1 MSSWRFAVPSSKWKN
16 DLIMSIKTVLSI
28 LDVNQF
34 NDDLKGAVD
43 FCQSRDAH
51 LTVLIISMSATPPH
65 SAYDA
70 LSVTRLNERQRELDS
85 LTEKASDIRSQLSG
99 NTASCDVQEVYTE
112 FAWADED
119 IAERARYA
127 DLVLVGAQAAR
138 NEELRRRVVDGALFQ
153 SPTPVLINSS
163 NKRLPDVPKVVLLA
177 WDSSEEA
184 ARAARQSID
193 FLQVAGT
200 VHVTLVDP
208 PAPRAPGKEE
218 RGANIAAFLGRHGV
232 RVAVDC
238 VSSGGRTVEEIL
250 RKHAAD
256 IGAEMIVM
264 GAYSHPRL
272 EQRLFGGVTQSML
285 KDLHLPLFLA
295 H

>member
-1 MSSWRFAVPSSKWKN
+1 
-16 DLIMSIKTVLSI
+16 MSIKTVLSI
-28 LDVNQF
+28 LDANQF

-51 LTVLIISMSATPPH
+51 LT
-65 SAYDA
+65 A
-70 LSVTRLNERQRELDS
+70 LVIAMCAAHPFSSYESLSGRLDRRQREIEA
-85 LTEKASDIRSQLSG
+85 LTEKGCDIRTLIKG
-99 NTASCDVQEVYTE
+99 NVASYDVQEIYTE
-112 FAWADED
+112 YAWVDED

-127 DLVLVGAQAAR
+127 DLVLVGAQAAQ

-153 SPTPVLINSS
+153 SPTPVLINPS
-163 NKRLPDVPKVVLLA
+163 NKRLADIPMVVLLA
-177 WDSSEEA
+177 WDSSEA
-184 ARAARQSID
+184 SARAARQSID
-193 FLQVAGT
+193 FLQAAGT

-208 PAPRAPGKEE
+208 LASRALGEDD
-218 RGANIAAFLGRHGV
+218 RGTNIATFLGRHGV

-238 VSSGGRTVEEIL
+238 VSGSGRTVEETL
-250 RKHAAD
+250 RKHALD
-256 IGAEMIVM
+256 VGAEMIVM

-285 KDLHLPLFLA
+285 KDLLLPLFLA